1 MFCEAPGASSPPV
14 DLDPARG
21 MTRRE
26 ARVRFNTK
34 EVEAVHISRF
44 HLRFRAVLAL
54 SALGVL
60 VVALIGAG
68 SVSGSTTKPAAA
80 KAGPLVAVLWPEN
93 VTARWE
99 QSDDPLFKKSIKKL
113 VPGVQVDSLNALN
126 DPAKQQSQAEAELAK
141 GAKVLVVAAID
152 GKAFA
157 TVVNKAAAQGV
168 TVIAYD
174 RLINSAKLGYYVSF
188 NSVTVGKVEASWM
201 ARHMSKGARLAI
213 INGSPTD
220 ANAHFVNTGIH
231 QILDPAFKSAKF
243 KKVGEQWTPGW
254 DPPTAQREM
263 EQILTKTNNGVDG
276 VVSANDGMA
285 GGIIAALKA
294 QGMEGSVPTTGQDAS
309 LEGVQNVIQG
319 YQGVT
324 AFKDFRLQAPA
335 AAKIAAAVLNGKR
348 PGNINGT
355 IKAAGKNIPSVYLPV
370 VAIDKSN
377 VARLVKNGWIKSQFG
392 GLAKVCKGMPKV
404 SICK

>member
-1 MFCEAPGASSPPV
+1 M
-14 DLDPARG
+14 
-21 MTRRE
+21 
-26 ARVRFNTK
+26 
-34 EVEAVHISRF
+34 SRF
-44 HLRFRAVLAL
+44 ITRSRVLAI
-54 SALGVL
+54 A
-60 VVALIGAG
+60 VVAIAAVAALAVAG
-68 SVSGSTTKPAAA
+68 SVSAKSTSPSTA

-93 VTARWE
+93 VTPRWE
-99 QSDDPLFKKSIKKL
+99 QSDKPLFIKALTKL
-113 VPGVQVDSLNALN
+113 VPGVQIDSLNALN
-126 DPAKQQSQAEAELAK
+126 SPTQQQTQAEAELAK

-157 TVVNKAAAQGV
+157 TIVDQAAQQGT

-174 RLINSAKLGYYVSF
+174 RLINSKNLNYYVSF
-188 NSVTVGKVEASWM
+188 NSVTVGKVEARWM
-201 ARHMSKGARLAI
+201 AKYLLKKKKSARRVAI

-231 QILDPAFKSAKF
+231 KVLNPLFKKH
-243 KKVGEQWTPGW
+243 KLRKVGEQWTPGW

-263 EQILTKTNNGVDG
+263 EQILTKRNNRVNG

-294 QGMEGSVPTTGQDAS
+294 QHLQGKVPTTGQDAS
-309 LEGVQNVIQG
+309 LEGVRNIILG

-335 AAKIAAAVLNGKR
+335 AAKIAAAVLNGKK
-348 PGNINGT
+348 PSNINGT
-355 IKAAGKNIPSVYLPV
+355 IKVGAKKIPSVYLPV
-370 VAIDKSN
+370 VAIDKKHLGK
-377 VARLVKNGWIKSQFG
+377 LVKNGWIKSQFG
-392 GLAKVCKGMPKV
+392 GLKKVCKGMPKK